1 MQKYTNLYSNVIIYK
16 LELNWVYLFFYNYML
31 NIILFGK
38 PGSGKGTQASLIKD
52 KYSLIHIST
61 GDVFRK
67 NISKNTDLGLLAKG
81 YMEKGEL
88 VPDQVTVDM
97 LKDEINNYMPC
108 NGFIF
113 DGFPRTTFQAKE
125 LDNLLLEKSLKIDL
139 TIALDVD
146 NNSLIDRLL
155 ERGKSSGRADDQSVE
170 KINMRLQEYDNKT
183 KPLIEYYNDQ
193 NKFYSINGIG
203 SLEQITLRIVEVIE
217 DYNND

>member
-1 MQKYTNLYSNVIIYK
+1 MGIFV
-16 LELNWVYLFFYNYML
+16 FYNHML

-38 PGSGKGTQASLIKD
+38 PGSGKGTQASFIKD

-67 NISKNTDLGLLAKG
+67 NMSNNTELGLLAKG

-88 VPDQVTVDM
+88 VPDLVTVNM
-97 LKDEINNYMPC
+97 LKDEINSFMPC

-125 LDNLLLEKSLKIDL
+125 LDNLLLDKSLKIDL

-146 NNSLIDRLL
+146 NNSLIERLL
-155 ERGKSSGRADDQSVE
+155 ERGKSSGRVDDQSVE
-170 KINMRLQEYDNKT
+170 KINIRLKEYDNKT
-183 KPLIEYYNDQ
+183 KPLIDYYNDQ
-193 NKFYSINGIG
+193 NKFYSVNGFG
-203 SLEQITLRIVEVIE
+203 SLEQITSRIEEVIE
-217 DYNND
+217 EFNNE

>member
-1 MQKYTNLYSNVIIYK
+1 
-16 LELNWVYLFFYNYML
+16 ML

-38 PGSGKGTQASLIKD
+38 PGSGKGTQASFIKD

-67 NISKNTDLGLLAKG
+67 NMSNNTELGLLAKG

-88 VPDQVTVDM
+88 VPDIVTVNM
-97 LKDEINNYMPC
+97 LKDEINSFMPC

-125 LDNLLLEKSLKIDL
+125 LDNLLLDKSLKIDL

-146 NNSLIDRLL
+146 NNSLIERLL
-155 ERGKSSGRADDQSVE
+155 ERGKSSGRVDDQSVE
-170 KINMRLQEYDNKT
+170 KINIRLKEYDNKT
-183 KPLIEYYNDQ
+183 KPLIDYYNDQ
-193 NKFYSINGIG
+193 NKFYSVNGIG
-203 SLEQITLRIVEVIE
+203 SLEQITSRIEEVIE
-217 DYNND
+217 EFNNEWR

>member
-1 MQKYTNLYSNVIIYK
+1 MGIFVF
-16 LELNWVYLFFYNYML
+16 LNRML

-38 PGSGKGTQASLIKD
+38 PGSGKGTQASFIKV

-67 NISKNTDLGLLAKG
+67 NMSNNTDLGLLAKE

-88 VPDQVTVDM
+88 VPDKVTVDM
-97 LKDEINNYMPC
+97 LKNEINNFMPC

-125 LDNLLLEKSLKIDL
+125 LDNLFLEKSLKIDL
-139 TIALDVD
+139 TIALEVD
-146 NNSLIDRLL
+146 NNSLIKRLL

-170 KINMRLQEYDNKT
+170 KINMRLKEYENKT
-183 KPLIEYYNDQ
+183 KPLIDYYNYQ
-193 NKFYSINGIG
+193 NKFHFVNGIG
-203 SLEQITLRIVEVIE
+203 SLDEITSRIEEVIE
-217 DYNND
+217 EFNND

>member
-1 MQKYTNLYSNVIIYK
+1 MLKTIS
-16 LELNWVYLFFYNYML
+16 ML
-31 NIILFGK
+31 NIVIFGK
-38 PGSGKGTQASLIKD
+38 PGSGKGTQASRIKD
-52 KYSLIHIST
+52 NYDLIHIST

-67 NISKNTDLGLLAKG
+67 NISDGTELGKTATQF
-81 YMEKGEL
+81 MSKGEL
-88 VPDQVTVDM
+88 VPDTITISM
-97 LKDEINNYMPC
+97 LEQEIKDFVPC

-170 KINMRLQEYDNKT
+170 KINIRLQEYDNKT

-203 SLEQITLRIVEVIE
+203 SLEQITSRIVEVIE

>member
-1 MQKYTNLYSNVIIYK
+1 
-16 LELNWVYLFFYNYML
+16 ML

-67 NISKNTDLGLLAKG
+67 NMSNNTDLGLLAKG

-97 LKDEINNYMPC
+97 LKDEINNFMPC

-193 NKFYSINGIG
+193 NKFYSVDGIG
-203 SLEQITLRIVEVIE
+203 SLEQITSRIVEVIE
-217 DYNND
+217 EYNND

>member
-1 MQKYTNLYSNVIIYK
+1 
-16 LELNWVYLFFYNYML
+16 ML

-38 PGSGKGTQASLIKD
+38 PGSGKGTQASFIKD

-67 NISKNTDLGLLAKG
+67 NMSNNTELGLLAKG

-88 VPDQVTVDM
+88 VPDIVTVNM
-97 LKDEINNYMPC
+97 LKDEINSFMPC

-125 LDNLLLEKSLKIDL
+125 LDDLLLDKSLKIDL

-146 NNSLIDRLL
+146 NNSLIERLL
-155 ERGKSSGRADDQSVE
+155 ERGKSSGRVDDQSVE
-170 KINMRLQEYDNKT
+170 KINIRLKEYDNKT
-183 KPLIEYYNDQ
+183 KPLIDYYNDQ
-193 NKFYSINGIG
+193 NKFYSVNGIG
-203 SLEQITLRIVEVIE
+203 SLEQITSRIEEVIE
-217 DYNND
+217 EFNNEWR

>member
-1 MQKYTNLYSNVIIYK
+1 MGIFVF
-16 LELNWVYLFFYNYML
+16 LNHML

-52 KYSLIHIST
+52 KYSLKHIST

-67 NISKNTDLGLLAKG
+67 NTSNNTDLGLLAKG
-81 YMEKGEL
+81 FMEKGEL
-88 VPDQVTVDM
+88 VPDKVTVDM
-97 LKDEINNYMPC
+97 LKDEINNFMPC

-193 NKFYSINGIG
+193 NKFYSINGLG
-203 SLEQITLRIVEVIE
+203 SLEQITSRIVEVIE